1 MHFSEKAIPECIIN
15 NIPECISIINNKIAG
30 HAFMKDAETSFIK
43 RFHD

>member
-15 NIPECISIINNKIAG
+15 NIPECIINSKIAG